1 LNSVQLT
8 AAQNPS
14 SIVKQKMP
22 VGLIPSHVVLLM
34 VKQNVLMMENAI
46 TLKNV
51 VKEKANYGAIT
62 NVLMISVH
70 AAAHNMKEDAHMM
83 ANIAALTALKTTN
96 TMTHHSQVSQ
106 LLMVQDV
113 AIPEITAVAL
123 E

>member
-51 VKEKANYGAIT
+51 VKAKANYGAIT

-70 AAAHNMKEDAHMM
+70 AVAHNMKEDAHMM
-83 ANIAALTALKTTN
+83 DNIAALTALKTTN

>member
-1 LNSVQLT
+1 LNSVQLI

-14 SIVKQKMP
+14 SIVKKKMP

-34 VKQNVLMMENAI
+34 VKQNVLMTENAI

-51 VKEKANYGAIT
+51 VKAKVNFGAIT
-62 NVLMISVH
+62 NVLMISMH
-70 AAAHNMKEDAHMM
+70 AVPHNMKEDALMM
-83 ANIAALTALKTTN
+83 DNTAALTAQKTTN
-96 TMTHHSQVSQ
+96 SMTHHSQVSQ

-113 AIPEITAVAL
+113 AITEITAVAL